1 MAIPATTLVS
11 PQEYL
16 EFEEQSE
23 ERHEYIDGIIRPML
37 GSLRPSELRRHND
50 VAGNIYTALRPI
62 VRQQKCSIAY
72 EGIKL
77 WVPAIRRYYYPDV
90 MVSCDSRETDEKIC
104 QYPCFVTEVFSPST
118 KLTDRREK
126 LQAYQT
132 IETLQGYLMVDHE
145 ENYVEYL
152 ERTPTDWTLTRLES
166 GEITIFCLK
175 TTLKLEDIFA

>member
-1 MAIPATTLVS
+1 MATLTSALVS

-16 EFEEQSE
+16 EFEEKNE
-23 ERHEYIDGIIRPML
+23 ERHEFIDGIIRPMP
-37 GSLRPSELRRHND
+37 GELRRHNE
-50 VAGNIYTALRPI
+50 VAGNIYAALRSI
-62 VRQQKCSIAY
+62 AREQTCSIAI

-77 WVPAIRRYYYPDV
+77 WIPAINRYYYPDV
-90 MVSCDSRETDEKIC
+90 MVSCDKRETDEKIC
-104 QYPCFVTEVFSPST
+104 QYPCFIVEVFSPST

-145 ENYVEYL
+145 EKVVEYL
-152 ERTPTDWTLTRLES
+152 ERSVSDWTLTKLENS
-166 GEITIFCLK
+166 SLTISCLQ